1 MKKTISILSLLC
13 VLTLLFS
20 LCSCS
25 SGFKGKY
32 RLKMIYN
39 IESDKLYEPGDT
51 YQETKLSEDTITLNV
66 NSDNTL
72 ILKTSTKDSSVE
84 KKGIWYKIGDNQYRS
99 FISGDDIY
107 ITADGNTVVITA
119 YSEMQVII
127 LKK

>member
-1 MKKTISILSLLC
+1 
-13 VLTLLFS
+13 
-20 LCSCS
+20 
-25 SGFKGKY
+25 
-32 RLKMIYN
+32 MIYN

-51 YQETKLSEDTITLNV
+51 YQEAKLSEDTITLNV

-72 ILKTSTKDSSVE
+72 ILKISTKDSSVE
-84 KKGIWYKIGDNQYRS
+84 KKGIWYKIGDSQYCS

-119 YSEMQVII
+119 YLEMQVII

>member
-51 YQETKLSEDTITLNV
+51 YQEAKLSEDTITLNV